1 MMLRSVARR
10 TCEPQEP
17 ARILKWTGDGEP
29 LAATRTRGSTFE
41 VVDAALKTW
50 LDEVDSAGGAE
61 LPMTLAV
68 LKRR

>member
-17 ARILKWTGDGEP
+17 ARILKRMRDGEP

-41 VVDAALKTW
+41 VVDAALNTW

-61 LPMTLAV
+61 LRMTLAV
-68 LKRR
+68 LELR